1 MTYSPNTKL
10 SLMANYDYGHD
21 RVLPGVGLPTAPVWW
36 TGLAGYIKYAFNDR
50 WAVATRGEW
59 FNDHN
64 GFSTGTAQNA
74 SEFTLTLQRMIASK
88 IISRLEFR
96 RDMSDHN
103 VFPYRSGLL
112 RDSQN
117 TLTAGLVYAFSSADA
132 K

>member
-1 MTYSPNTKL
+1 LMTTRRRS
-10 SLMANYDYGHD
+10 
-21 RVLPGVGLPTAPVWW
+21 TAVVF
-36 TGLAGYIKYAFNDR
+36 LAG
-50 WAVATRGEW
+50 
-59 FNDHN
+59 H
-64 GFSTGTAQNA
+64 S
-74 SEFTLTLQRMIASK
+74 
-88 IISRLEFR
+88 ISRLEFR